1 MNAFKGLSGKKRKKI
16 RDIEK
21 HRITNKKTP
30 APIMME
36 REWYEGKANKV
47 AAVHKGNL
55 AMFPNVH
62 N

>member
-1 MNAFKGLSGKKRKKI
+1 MNAFKGPSGKKRKKN

-21 HRITNKKTP
+21 HRITKKHRP
-30 APIMME
+30 HLMME

-47 AAVHKGNL
+47 AAVHRGNL

>member
-1 MNAFKGLSGKKRKKI
+1 
-16 RDIEK
+16 
-21 HRITNKKTP
+21 
-30 APIMME
+30 MME

-62 N
+62 NWNLVRFSNEKKPSHSQVPKCSRGKPS

>member
-1 MNAFKGLSGKKRKKI
+1 MNAFKGPSGKKRKKN

-21 HRITNKKTP
+21 HRITKKTP

>member
-1 MNAFKGLSGKKRKKI
+1 MNAMSGKKRKKN

-21 HRITNKKTP
+21 QRITKKTP

-47 AAVHKGNL
+47 AAVHRGNL